1 MDVQCNT
8 GQTPLMYASEGGSKE
23 SVLSLVGAGADVN
36 WECQTF
42 GSPLHVA
49 ASRGNVGICEVLI
62 RAGAQVNL
70 QDWHS
75 GATPL
80 MHAAQRGRQAVLEM
94 LISVGSLPQLVDKCG
109 RTALHH
115 AAMLGWSGVVE
126 SLLKCANLLGMDTP
140 DYTGNTPLLLAVF
153 RRRYSCV
160 FKLIQYGADL
170 NRRGKPSSDCDSM
183 SAVELA
189 LTLNDRDML
198 EILSL
203 CFADRRI
210 VPWQHQQTLHPTGGF
225 CEQILPAAPRKL
237 KDLCRVQVRQQLASC
252 SGMLMMD
259 RLPLPAELQDY
270 LWLKDIEEDYNRVW
284 PEDGPL
290 STASSQSSLNS
301 HYN

>member
-1 MDVQCNT
+1 
-8 GQTPLMYASEGGSKE
+8 MYASEGGSKE
-23 SVLSLVGAGADVN
+23 AVLSLVGAGADVN

-80 MHAAQRGRQAVLEM
+80 MHAAQRGRQSVIEM
-94 LISVGSLPQLVDKCG
+94 LISVGAHAQLADKCG

-115 AAMLGWSGVVE
+115 AAMLGWSAVVQ
-126 SLLKCANLLGMDTP
+126 SLLISTALSDTNTP
-140 DYTGNTPLLLAVF
+140 DFSGNTPLLLAVF

-160 FKLIQYGADL
+160 FKLVQYGADL
-170 NRRGKPSSDCDSM
+170 NRRGKPSSDCDPV
-183 SAVELA
+183 SAIELA

-203 CFADRRI
+203 CFADKRI
-210 VPWQHQQTLHPTGGF
+210 VPWHHQHTLHPTGF
-225 CEQILPAAPRKL
+225 CEHIFPVAPRKL
-237 KDLCRVQVRQQLASC
+237 KELCRVQVRLQLNSC
-252 SGMLMMD
+252 TCMLMINK
-259 RLPLPAELQDY
+259 LPLPAELQDY
-270 LWLKDIEEDYNRVW
+270 LWLKDLEEDYSRVW

-290 STASSQSSLNS
+290 STASSQSSLFTN
-301 HYN
+301 